1 MRVSDFAKK
10 YHLSEQAVRGR
21 IKRAG
26 YSLED
31 LRQPGSNQFSP
42 EGEQIVSELFG
53 DLAAAPAAAPEAPA
67 RGSGRGKG
75 KSQASGS
82 GEKLA
87 LIRAERDELKI
98 RTAAAESLAAE
109 RQKTI
114 DFLQQQ
120 IREKDSTIAG
130 LVAAAAVRAALPEP
144 QATQPTEQPGKR
156 KKSILERMLEC
167 IQKRKRHSEI

>member
-1 MRVSDFAKK
+1 MYQFRSVFERGEKGLRVSDFAKK

-42 EGEQIVSELFG
+42 EGEQVVSELFG
-53 DLAAAPAAAPEAPA
+53 DLAAAPEAPA

-87 LIRAERDELKI
+87 LIRV
-98 RTAAAESLAAE
+98 RT
-109 RQKTI
+109 
-114 DFLQQQ
+114 
-120 IREKDSTIAG
+120 
-130 LVAAAAVRAALPEP
+130 
-144 QATQPTEQPGKR
+144 
-156 KKSILERMLEC
+156 
-167 IQKRKRHSEI
+167 